1 MSATSLLGIYS
12 TNHLGS
18 VLNSLLRVERTL
30 QHQATKK
37 TMLTFFPVIPWP
49 ITLVFLSIHTRA
61 VLLARATDNPIR
73 DTLETDES
81 IELIDFV
88 GF

>member
-1 MSATSLLGIYS
+1 MSAASLLGIHS
-12 TNHLGS
+12 TDHLGS
-18 VLNSLLRVERTL
+18 VLNGLLCVERSL
-30 QHQATKK
+30 QHQTSTI

-73 DTLETDES
+73 DTLETHES